1 MGDLMGERKEHLLS
15 VMKDPA
21 YVPMKQKELAMLLN
35 VPKGLREELN
45 QVLDALVAEGSVVMS
60 KRGKY
65 SIPQATVTVGIFSG
79 NDKGFGFVAVEGRDG
94 DVFIPAGRTG
104 GAMHGDRV
112 QIGVEPNGQGKKAE
126 GTVVK
131 VLFRANK
138 TVVGYYQ
145 KSRNYGFVVP
155 DNRKLGQDIFVS
167 LGKDMGAVT
176 GHKVVVRITNY
187 GNGEKSPEGEIEEI
201 LGHVNDPGVDILSL
215 VRAYDLPEEFPEEVM
230 EQAAHTRDEVLE
242 EELAGRKD
250 LRKWQTVTIDGED
263 AKDLDDAITISREDF
278 GYRLGVHIADVTHY
292 VKEGSPLDREA
303 LKRGTS
309 VYLVDRVIPML
320 PHKLSN
326 GICSLNAGTDRLA
339 MSCIM
344 DIDFQGKMLGHEITE
359 SVIHVDRR
367 MTYTA
372 VNGIVVDRDL
382 ALMEE
387 YKDFVEMF
395 DQMKELADILREKR
409 TARGSIDFDLPETK
423 VLLDKDGK
431 VLEVKP
437 YDRNAATKI
446 IEDFMLMANETVAE
460 DYFWQEL
467 PFLYRTHDNPDPEK
481 MKRLGVFINNF
492 GYAIHFQNGEIHP
505 GELQKLLT
513 KIEGSEEEALISR
526 LTLRSMKQA
535 KYMPVCTG
543 HFGLAAR
550 YYTHFTSPIRRYPDL
565 QIHRIIKENLHGGLS
580 EERMAHYYKL
590 LTGVAIQSSAM
601 ERRADEA
608 ERETIKLK
616 KCEYMEK
623 RIGQVFDG
631 VISGVVNRGFYV
643 ELPNTIEGMV
653 SVNDLGREYFVFDEE
668 QMELRG
674 EISGNVYRLGQKVRV
689 TVAGTDRLN
698 RTIDF
703 VPSDEKTGV

>member
-112 QIGVEPNGQGKKAE
+112 QIAIELNGQGKKAE

-242 EELAGRKD
+242 EALEGRKD

>member
-1 MGDLMGERKEHLLS
+1 MEDLMEERKEHLLS

-112 QIGVEPNGQGKKAE
+112 QIEVEPNGQGKKAE

-155 DNRKLGQDIFVS
+155 DNRKLGEDIFVS

>member
-1 MGDLMGERKEHLLS
+1 MEDLMEERKEHLLS

-65 SIPQATVTVGIFSG
+65 TIPQASVTVGTFSG

-112 QIGVEPNGQGKKAE
+112 QIEVEPNGQGKKAE

-167 LGKDMGAVT
+167 SGKDMGAVT

-292 VKEGSPLDREA
+292 VKEGSPLDGEA

-344 DIDFQGKMLGHEITE
+344 DIDFQGKVLGHEITE
-359 SVIHVDRR
+359 SVIRVDRR

-535 KYMPVCTG
+535 KYMPTCTG

-565 QIHRIIKENLHGGLS
+565 QIHRIIKENLHGGLR

-623 RIGQVFDG
+623 RIGQVFEG

-703 VPSDEKTGV
+703 VPSDEETGV

>member
-1 MGDLMGERKEHLLS
+1 MEDLMEERKEHLLS

-65 SIPQATVTVGIFSG
+65 TIPQASVTVGTFSG

-112 QIGVEPNGQGKKAE
+112 QIEVEPNGQGKKAE

-167 LGKDMGAVT
+167 SGKDMGAVT

-303 LKRGTS
+303 IKRGTS

-535 KYMPVCTG
+535 KYMPTCTG

>member
-1 MGDLMGERKEHLLS
+1 
-15 VMKDPA
+15 
-21 YVPMKQKELAMLLN
+21 
-35 VPKGLREELN
+35 
-45 QVLDALVAEGSVVMS
+45 
-60 KRGKY
+60 
-65 SIPQATVTVGIFSG
+65 
-79 NDKGFGFVAVEGRDG
+79 
-94 DVFIPAGRTG
+94 
-104 GAMHGDRV
+104 
-112 QIGVEPNGQGKKAE
+112 
-126 GTVVK
+126 
-131 VLFRANK
+131 
-138 TVVGYYQ
+138 
-145 KSRNYGFVVP
+145 
-155 DNRKLGQDIFVS
+155 
-167 LGKDMGAVT
+167 
-176 GHKVVVRITNY
+176 
-187 GNGEKSPEGEIEEI
+187 
-201 LGHVNDPGVDILSL
+201 
-215 VRAYDLPEEFPEEVM
+215 
-230 EQAAHTRDEVLE
+230 
-242 EELAGRKD
+242 
-250 LRKWQTVTIDGED
+250 
-263 AKDLDDAITISREDF
+263 
-278 GYRLGVHIADVTHY
+278 
-292 VKEGSPLDREA
+292 
-303 LKRGTS
+303 
-309 VYLVDRVIPML
+309 
-320 PHKLSN
+320 
-326 GICSLNAGTDRLA
+326 
-339 MSCIM
+339 
-344 DIDFQGKMLGHEITE
+344 
-359 SVIHVDRR
+359 
-367 MTYTA
+367 
-372 VNGIVVDRDL
+372 
-382 ALMEE
+382 
-387 YKDFVEMF
+387 
-395 DQMKELADILREKR
+395 
-409 TARGSIDFDLPETK
+409 
-423 VLLDKDGK
+423 
-431 VLEVKP
+431 
-437 YDRNAATKI
+437 
-446 IEDFMLMANETVAE
+446 
-460 DYFWQEL
+460 
-467 PFLYRTHDNPDPEK
+467 